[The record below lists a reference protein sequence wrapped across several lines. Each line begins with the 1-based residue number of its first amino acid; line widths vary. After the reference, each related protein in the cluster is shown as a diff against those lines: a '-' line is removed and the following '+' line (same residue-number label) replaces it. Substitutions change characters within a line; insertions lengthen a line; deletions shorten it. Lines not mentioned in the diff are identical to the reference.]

1 MSEQVNW
8 EKTLSVALERA
19 KKENK
24 LVLIDF
30 YSPT

>member
-1 MSEQVNW
+1 MSEEMKW
-8 EKTLSVALERA
+8 ETTMTGALERA

-30 YSPT
+30 YGPA

>member
-1 MSEQVNW
+1 MSEELNW
-8 EKTLSVALERA
+8 EKTMTGALERA

>member
-1 MSEQVNW
+1 MSEEIKW
-8 EKTLSVALERA
+8 ENTMTGALERA

-30 YSPT
+30 YSPS